1 MQFKN
6 LKTLTLAAF
15 LASVSSAA
23 WSAPIDLNQA
33 CRIAAKF
40 RTAQAARLKKAPVDA
55 KSLSLVYT
63 AQSQAGDC
71 FYILNTGTD
80 GGYTIVAADDR
91 IPEVLGYSENGAFDP
106 DRIPDNMKWWLN
118 EYKRQIEFFLQ
129 NEDRF
134 NGNFAK
140 LPEFK
145 EIKPLLTSQWNQSE
159 PFNNMCPM
167 DGSKRSV
174 TGCVA
179 TAMAQ
184 VMRHHQWPVNPT
196 GSANGVTFSG
206 TTLDWANMIDVYE
219 SGKYSQVQ
227 ADAVALLM
235 RQCGASVSMM
245 YSSSASGAYSPD
257 VVPAL
262 YTYFGY
268 NKAIKYLMRDYY
280 SLSDWSKII
289 HDELADNRPVYYSGQ
304 ATGGGHAFV
313 CDGYQGNGYFH
324 FNWGWGGYQD
334 GYFRLYALNPDSGG
348 IGSYEG
354 GYNSNQAILAGV
366 RKATADDGPYQC
378 LMIANGGY
386 LYSNNNGEDRVSFKN
401 AGLFY
406 NPTGRTEKLNIGFKL
421 QNINDSANIKYF
433 GNFSAELKKNY
444 GYKSVSFQLPS
455 DLKNGQYRLTIVYK
469 DSEVSSSVWQDIMIP
484 YGETNYIL
492 VNKTSSGV
500 TFTTPKAETGANLIV
515 NSIEVIGDTIFSD
528 LSNSVK
534 LTISNVSDFDF
545 QGNISMNFYRESNMK
560 LAKTYNTYTVI
571 PAKSSSDVYYDFY
584 FGASARNYI
593 LKFSTEEQDSLGDPF
608 KLKVNNYTS
617 TIDESSVISAY
628 IYSPSMYTIGSGS
641 TILEFDIMKS
651 GSTPYTSTLGFRLIR
666 QNDKKIMQSWKTG
679 SITFSQDQ
687 QGYRYRIGIENIKTL
702 TAGNYYWQIYDAS
715 NNKIISDP
723 LYMKVTEGPLYY
735 GDITFRNIDENVA
748 EIMPSTKGYKG
759 DLVIP
764 EIISDS
770 KVKAIAGD
778 AFTFSEDLTAL
789 TLPENI
795 GNIANAQFFGCSK
808 MEKLTLNSK
817 TVPAVSSVAFAPDA
831 PSAIELK
838 VNENLPNLYKRTK
851 IWDAFFFP
859 SWNIQLD
866 KNIRVISGLIN
877 DSTGSVFSP
886 YYINRD
892 QQLSVKVVCN
902 QGDEVSYEYTIGNGE
917 KMTKVAENGMI
928 TLPALGKENG
938 TLRIYYSKY
947 NGINTM
953 SADTEDSFNVFTLDG
968 LMILK
973 NAPKTELDKLPKG
986 IYIINGKKTNL
997 R

>member
-1 MQFKN
+1 MQINN
-6 LKTLTLAAF
+6 LKALTLAAF
-15 LASVSSAA
+15 LASSFSAA
-23 WSAPIDLNQA
+23 WSAPVDLNQA
-33 CRIAAKF
+33 CRIAATFK
-40 RTAQAARLKKAPVDA
+40 TAQASRLKKAPVDP
-55 KSLSLVYT
+55 KSLSLAYT
-63 AQSQAGDC
+63 ARSKAGDC
-71 FYILNTGTD
+71 FYILNAGTD

-91 IPEVLGYSENGAFDP
+91 IPEVLGYSENGFFDP
-106 DRIPDNMKWWLN
+106 NRIPDNMKWWLN

-129 NEDRF
+129 KEDWV

-145 EIKPLLTSQWNQSE
+145 EIKPLLTSQWNQSA

-184 VMRHHQWPVNPT
+184 VMRHHQWPVNPI
-196 GSANGVTFSG
+196 GQANGVTFTG
-206 TTLDWANMIDVYE
+206 TTLDWANMLDVYE
-219 SGKYSQVQ
+219 SGKYSQEQ
-227 ADAVALLM
+227 ANAVALLM

-262 YTYFGY
+262 YTYFDY
-268 NKAIKYLMRDYY
+268 NKAIKYLLRNYY
-280 SLSDWSKII
+280 SLTDWSKII
-289 HDELADNRPVYYSGQ
+289 HAELAENRPVYYSGQ
-304 ATGGGHAFV
+304 ATDGGHAFV

-354 GYNSNQAILAGV
+354 GYNSHQAILTGV
-366 RKATADDGPYQC
+366 RKSTANDGPYQC
-378 LMIANGGY
+378 LMIANYGY
-386 LYSNNNGEDRVSFKN
+386 QYVKNDGVDCISFKN
-401 AGLFY
+401 DGLFY
-406 NPTGRTEKLNIGFKL
+406 NPTGRIEKLNICFKL
-421 QNINDSANIKYF
+421 QNINDSANIQYF
-433 GNFSAELKKNY
+433 GNFSADLKKNY
-444 GYKSVSFQLPS
+444 GYKFAGVQLPS
-455 DLKNGQYRLTIVYK
+455 DLKNGQYRLTIAYK
-469 DSEVSSSVWQDIMIP
+469 DREVSTSKWQDVMIP

-492 VNKTSSGV
+492 VDKASSGV
-500 TFTTPKAETGANLIV
+500 TFTTPKTETSANLIV
-515 NSIEVIGDTIFSD
+515 NSIEIGGDTILSD
-528 LSNSVK
+528 FINPVK

-545 QGNISMNFYRESNMK
+545 QGNISMNFYRASNMK
-560 LAKTYNTYTVI
+560 LAKTYDVFAII
-571 PAKSSSDVYYDFY
+571 PAKSSSDVYHDFY
-584 FGASARNYI
+584 FGASAQNYI
-593 LKFSTEEQDSLGDPF
+593 LKFSTKEQDSLGDPF
-608 KLKVNNYTS
+608 KLKVKNYTS

-628 IYSPSMYTIGSGS
+628 INSPSTYTIGSGS
-641 TILEFDIMKS
+641 TVIEFDILRS
-651 GSTPYTSTLGFRLIR
+651 GSNSYTSPLGIRLLR
-666 QNDKKIMQSWKTG
+666 QIDNKVMQSWKTG
-679 SITFSQDQ
+679 SVTFSQDK
-687 QGYRYRIGIENIKTL
+687 QGYRYRIGIENVKTL

-723 LYMKVTEGPLYY
+723 LYMRVTEGPLYS
-735 GDITFRNIDENVA
+735 GEITFRNINENVA
-748 EIMPSTKGYKG
+748 EIMPSAKGYKG
-759 DLVIP
+759 DLIIP

-778 AFTFSEDLTAL
+778 AFTFSEDLTEL
-789 TLPENI
+789 TLPESI
-795 GNIANAQFFGCSK
+795 DNIANAQFFECSK

-817 TVPAVSSVAFAPDA
+817 TVPAVSSVAFAPQA

-838 VNENLPNLYKRTK
+838 VNDNLPNLYKRTK
-851 IWDAFFFP
+851 IWDEFFFP
-859 SWNIQLD
+859 AWDIKIDKDIQ
-866 KNIRVISGLIN
+866 IISGLIN

-892 QQLSVKVVCN
+892 QQLSVKVVCDK
-902 QGDEVSYEYTIGNGE
+902 GDEVSFEYTVGNGQ
-917 KMTKVAENGMI
+917 KVTKVAENGVI

-938 TLRIYYSKY
+938 TLRIYYSKHD
-947 NGINTM
+947 GIDAM
-953 SADTEDSFNVFTLDG
+953 SADMEDSFNVFTLDG

-986 IYIINGKKTNL
+986 IYIINGKKTNF